1 MFLRFLQNEY
11 QWGSNSVKAVLNE
24 LSKNDVTS
32 VGLLAMCW
40 SDVQAHFPFGMRRM
54 VEKELKNRNMIP

>member
-24 LSKNDVTS
+24 LSKADVTCVS
-32 VGLLAMCW
+32 LLAMCW